1 MYTEPVKKS
10 CITSI
15 VFKYLWFSLQCELFV
30 RDPRERRWTK
40 SMNMVSGQ
48 VCLLLRWIP
57 VYSELI
63 GLTNLWFWADMV
75 FSFSILKQ
83 ENTWKKVKVEIPPK
97 QNNVCLPADTRLA
110 WVFKSVLNINN
121 RRIGIAYFTDEA
133 QHLVKAVTFYLI
145 FGVRIKIRH
154 LFLRAS
160 FVTEVLMQATV

>member
-1 MYTEPVKKS
+1 MWVIFARSDRTKMDKINEYGFRS
-10 CITSI
+10 GLSSTSVNSRVEWI
-15 VFKYLWFSLQCELFV
+15 NWPHEFV
-30 RDPRERRWTK
+30 ILSWH
-40 SMNMVSGQ
+40 G
-48 VCLLLRWIP
+48 
-57 VYSELI
+57 
-63 GLTNLWFWADMV
+63 F
-75 FSFSILKQ
+75 FFSILKQ

-121 RRIGIAYFTDEA
+121 RRSRIAYFTDEA
-133 QHLVKAVTFYLI
+133 QHLVKEVIFYLI